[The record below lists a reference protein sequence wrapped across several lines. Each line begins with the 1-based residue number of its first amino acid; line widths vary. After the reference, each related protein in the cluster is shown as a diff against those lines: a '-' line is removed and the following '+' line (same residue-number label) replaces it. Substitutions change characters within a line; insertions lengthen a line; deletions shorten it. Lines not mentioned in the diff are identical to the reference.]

1 MFNKQLSGINK
12 RMPNA
17 AAKSMEIDDDSDKLH
32 LTEAGRLSGFKLYH
46 PERHV
51 KLKIF
56 TAICVVC
63 GCIGAAFVA
72 GATWASAEVGASQNA
87 AEAKTIKAIRSSGS
101 SGDFDDDVGYG
112 GFCWKCSENSG
123 TRGWSW
129 WFGWGACPCHDG
141 WKGACCDISM
151 AAVDGSFG
159 AWGAVGDC
167 DAECGYGQATKTR
180 QCDNPAPKNGGKPC
194 LGAFT
199 EAETCYLGPCAD
211 GGPLYSL
218 ADLIEA
224 ESSVFSANVK
234 FTVNDLWEKGICYIM
249 ESSDK
254 ISAAFYNSIG
264 SSVMYEGVNFVRGF
278 KWWGLGSVGDSFAGD
293 KWKEAVT
300 NEEINIVPYTAVTGF
315 NYGYDFMND
324 FFTAEKSPS
333 WEDDEGHDFAIGML
347 TSSLENADTTC
358 LTHGLEPRFPFDHD
372 LLMKAAWD
380 GFTWFDYHELKYAS
394 NGDFGYHLVNQRAA
408 EHGDTMDTL
417 GLLMTETVF
426 SVHLTYDSAKEEF
439 ELDLTDMEPY
449 DPLPGYAA
457 MGGKATFV
465 FDNTYGK
472 YGRLRT
478 TSITYGGVTYTEA
491 DFAEDAK
498 ITNADGIEETVKEAE
513 ADSRWIGWRFAEKCI
528 MSSLLG
534 QTNLILHVKG
544 LHLELAAAF
553 QGVTIS
559 AFKSNVQHPLRR
571 LLDQFTHRSVQATN
585 GNFDLLFE
593 HKAAEFSL
601 APLDYNQQ
609 LKMIDWYIKNKPLS
623 MATLSMDKFAEERN
637 MDQFSEKPAD
647 DANGRPSKF
656 FWRWHYRAAKAQAMY
671 VDMIEC
677 WVDANYA
684 GDWNAVV
691 NDAMIADWWAKMKQY
706 LPSMQEAVDQHSEWI
721 SGGELTRES
730 LTSVVSTIMTWVSH
744 IHEDV
749 GHSAAYVVY
758 NPVHTPMMVPADGI
772 GVPLNSFA
780 FNTNAYRTF
789 VFLERAKL
797 LDDPADFWFSGAA
810 DRQCYTTMQDTY
822 RAFGETD
829 DAFSECGTT
838 GFYSCV
844 DAVETSVSS

>member
-1 MFNKQLSGINK
+1 MYN
-12 RMPNA
+12 
-17 AAKSMEIDDDSDKLH
+17 
-32 LTEAGRLSGFKLYH
+32 
-46 PERHV
+46 
-51 KLKIF
+51 
-56 TAICVVC
+56 
-63 GCIGAAFVA
+63 
-72 GATWASAEVGASQNA
+72 
-87 AEAKTIKAIRSSGS
+87 
-101 SGDFDDDVGYG
+101 
-112 GFCWKCSENSG
+112 
-123 TRGWSW
+123 
-129 WFGWGACPCHDG
+129 
-141 WKGACCDISM
+141 
-151 AAVDGSFG
+151 
-159 AWGAVGDC
+159 
-167 DAECGYGQATKTR
+167 
-180 QCDNPAPKNGGKPC
+180 
-194 LGAFT
+194 
-199 EAETCYLGPCAD
+199 
-211 GGPLYSL
+211 L
-218 ADLIEA
+218 ADLLEA
-224 ESSVFSANVK
+224 EKNVFSANVK

-254 ISAAFYNSIG
+254 IQAAFYNSIG

-278 KWWGLGSVGDSFAGD
+278 KWWGMGSIGDSWAGD

-300 NEEINIVPYTAVTGF
+300 NEEIEIVRYTDVTGF
-315 NYGYDFMND
+315 NYGYDFMNK
-324 FFTAEKSPS
+324 FYTAAKSPS

-426 SVHLTYDSAKEEF
+426 SVHLTYDSAKEGEKLRGAKRRAGNTIITLVIRLKF

-449 DPLPGYAA
+449 IPLTGYAA

-465 FDNTYGK
+465 FDNTYGT

-491 DFAEDAK
+491 DFAEDA
-498 ITNADGIEETVKEAE
+498 TVTDPVTGREETVKEAE

-559 AFKSNVQHPLRR
+559 AFKTNVQHPLRR

-609 LKMIDWYIKNKPLS
+609 LKMIDWYITNKPLS
-623 MATLSMDKFAEERN
+623 MATLSMDRFAEERN
-637 MDQFSEKPAD
+637 MDQFSEKPAN

-684 GDWNAVV
+684 NWDEVV
-691 NDAMIADWWAKMKQY
+691 NDAMIIDWWTSMMDH
-706 LPSMQEAVDQHSEWI
+706 LPSMKQAVDQHSEWI
-721 SGGELTRES
+721 SGGALTRES

-797 LDDPADFWFSGAA
+797 LDDPAEFWFSGSE
-810 DRQCYTTMQDTY
+810 DKKCYTDMQDTY
-822 RAFGETD
+822 RGFGATD

-844 DAVETSVSS
+844 EAVETSVSS